1 MTGEDMSQVSKG
13 RTPVRIPAEV
23 ANIVGTSI
31 AILAVVATGSAIAA
45 AVPDLSVWQF
55 AGAYLAPGALAFAA
69 YWWIAQKL

>member
-1 MTGEDMSQVSKG
+1 MTQTTTRP
-13 RTPVRIPAEV
+13 RTGIKIPAEV
-23 ANIVGTSI
+23 ANIVGTSA
-31 AILAVVATGSAIAA
+31 AILAVVATGSAIVA